1 MSKGMIRPLFWGAVL
16 LFSYSCFPAYG
27 ADKPSAI
34 VHKLE
39 NKVETLKWDSRA
51 WESSYVDEL
60 LISGDTM
67 RTGKDSRSE
76 LKFNDGSVVR
86 LSSLSVLKMEK
97 PQELKLSFGKILLSV
112 IKGKGGI
119 RVVTPSA
126 VAGSLG
132 TTWMTEVG
140 EDHSTK
146 VTVLEGT
153 VELTSGGK
161 TVELLKG
168 MASSVL
174 EGKPPSLPEKVD
186 LEYILNN
193 EELITRF
200 EPLEKLKELRDEL
213 EQKKNQVEALRDK
226 VKTPDPKALLNLPF

>member
-1 MSKGMIRPLFWGAVL
+1 M
-16 LFSYSCFPAYG
+16 
-27 ADKPSAI
+27 
-34 VHKLE
+34 
-39 NKVETLKWDSRA
+39 
-51 WESSYVDEL
+51 
-60 LISGDTM
+60 
-67 RTGKDSRSE
+67 
-76 LKFNDGSVVR
+76 
-86 LSSLSVLKMEK
+86 
-97 PQELKLSFGKILLSV
+97 
-112 IKGKGGI
+112 
-119 RVVTPSA
+119 
-126 VAGSLG
+126 
-132 TTWMTEVG
+132 
-140 EDHSTK
+140 
-146 VTVLEGT
+146 
-153 VELTSGGK
+153 ELTSGGK

>member
-126 VAGSLG
+126 VAGSPGNHL
-132 TTWMTEVG
+132 
-140 EDHSTK
+140 DDRS
-146 VTVLEGT
+146 
-153 VELTSGGK
+153 
-161 TVELLKG
+161 
-168 MASSVL
+168 
-174 EGKPPSLPEKVD
+174 
-186 LEYILNN
+186 
-193 EELITRF
+193 R
-200 EPLEKLKELRDEL
+200 
-213 EQKKNQVEALRDK
+213 
-226 VKTPDPKALLNLPF
+226 